1 MDLRP
6 EQRRALDYLRRKGT
20 EATPAQLRDHLAST
34 FREFESLLEIVP
46 AAWRAAPPGPGRW
59 SAHEVVD
66 HLVVSHRAAVEQLR
80 LLVAGSRPREAVPP
94 GLQSERPLDRS
105 WDDLCAELRAIHRAF
120 VDLVATAPENLSLDV
135 KAPIAMV
142 VKVPNEAG
150 ELAPLVWEHELDWKA
165 FAQAFRSHTLE
176 HRAQIARNLAQLAGG
191 AGAEAGAAAAKLDL
205 LRHALATL
213 AYRGG
218 KALRGA
224 PETFAE
230 FKAGEAT
237 RTPGQILAHIGDLLD
252 WALHLAN
259 GEHVWRDSPLLPW
272 PREIDRFYAA
282 LHRLDERLGG
292 PAAPA
297 ASPERLF
304 QGPIADALTHVGQI
318 ALLRRLAASPV
329 RGENYFK
336 AEIAAGRVGAE
347 QAAPRREFD

>member
-20 EATPAQLRDHLAST
+20 EATPAQLRDHLATT
-34 FREFESLLEIVP
+34 FHEFESLLAIVP
-46 AAWRAAPPGPGRW
+46 PAWRAAPPGPGRW

-66 HLVVSHRAAVEQLR
+66 HLVVSHRGAVEQLR
-80 LLVAGSRPREAVPP
+80 LLLAGSRPRAAVPP
-94 GLQSERPLDRS
+94 GLRSERPLDRS
-105 WDDLCAELRAIHRAF
+105 WDELFAELRAIHRAF
-120 VDLVATAPENLSLDV
+120 VDLVTTAPENQSLDV

-142 VKVPNEAG
+142 VKVPNDAG
-150 ELAPLVWEHELDWKA
+150 ELTPLVWEHELDWKA

-176 HRAQIARNLAQLAGG
+176 HRTQIARSLSELAS
-191 AGAEAGAAAAKLDL
+191 GAEAGAAAARLDL

-224 PETFAE
+224 PEAFAD
-230 FKAGEAT
+230 FKTGETT
-237 RTPGQILAHIGDLLD
+237 RTPGRILAHIGDLLD

-259 GEHVWRDSPLLPW
+259 GEHVWHDSQPLPW
-272 PREIDRFYAA
+272 RREIERFYAV
-282 LHRLDERLGG
+282 LHRLDQRLGA

-329 RGENYFK
+329 RGENYFQ

-347 QAAPRREFD
+347 QAAPRREFE